1 LPIEEATISRRVRAA
16 DIGAGAA
23 SAAGEISCVAE
34 GDAAFMV
41 VFPLEDGLRWLAFVK
56 MK

>member
-1 LPIEEATISRRVRAA
+1 MEEATISRRVRAA